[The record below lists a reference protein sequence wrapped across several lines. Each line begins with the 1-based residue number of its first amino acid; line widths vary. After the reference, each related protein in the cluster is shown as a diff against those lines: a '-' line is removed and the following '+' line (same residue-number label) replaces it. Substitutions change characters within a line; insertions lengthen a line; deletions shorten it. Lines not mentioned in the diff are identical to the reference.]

1 MDTQSWWPTRRGEG
15 GLKAIWTLSKLNQ
28 IFFRD
33 WFPYSKDHNN
43 YYTLTP
49 FMFTQTMRTM
59 ILYSVFDCT
68 LKPVIP
74 NLEISVENSE
84 VQYRAVHAVG
94 GWNNLVN
101 NFFEFFSAY

>member
-1 MDTQSWWPTRRGEG
+1 
-15 GLKAIWTLSKLNQ
+15 
-28 IFFRD
+28 
-33 WFPYSKDHNN
+33 
-43 YYTLTP
+43 
-49 FMFTQTMRTM
+49 MFTQTMRTM

-94 GWNNLVN
+94 G
-101 NFFEFFSAY
+101 